1 MNYWAKH
8 DPLFADGHYVEDWEL
23 KRFGEFAADFQAFV
37 REEASRGN
45 KITSIAITTVTLSA
59 PPTSGVLALPSGL
72 CFLSPLFHTG
82 IRVYD
87 GDQEGVILH
96 LESGA
101 RIYPTGYEAP
111 LDIPQTSLRL
121 PADDTRIDT

>member
-1 MNYWAKH
+1 MNYWAKD

-23 KRFGEFAADFQAFV
+23 KRFCELTPDVQAFV

-45 KITSIAITTVTLSA
+45 KITSIALTAVTLSA
-59 PPTSGVLALPSGL
+59 PPTCGLLALPNGL

-82 IRVYD
+82 TRVFD

-96 LESGA
+96 LDSGA
-101 RIYPTGYEAP
+101 RVYPSGYEAP
-111 LDIPQTSLRL
+111 LDIPQTSPCLL
-121 PADDTRIDT
+121 AADARIAT